1 MKRKITLHQQIILFF
16 VILTTLSLFII
27 FGITS
32 NIFNKNAKN
41 DLKAIYTSNINELG
55 NNLDSIFDNALDL
68 TVYPLAEQSLRN
80 YLSLPGT
87 YTTSQERLI
96 KQTAANTLNS
106 LPYNYR
112 VYIHDIGL
120 YREDGDCI
128 TSNSNVKMD
137 TTDYKNLKNIFEKPY
152 WDFSHCEASGDYIYL
167 LRHLKNPADLSSGF
181 GYIKIAIS
189 SSKLKNIMTNT
200 QKGKQISY
208 FLITPNDQMVVWN
221 KSGPPVSGLLDKIT
235 YADLSSK
242 LSEEESSWIYNS
254 YIISGYKLKN
264 NLILYSIT
272 QPDVLNK
279 IRRTFF
285 VTMGIAVILVFLFTL
300 LLSFYFSKLITA
312 PIERLGK
319 HMTKLSEEQ
328 FSDRIPVEGCYEI
341 QTLSEN
347 YNRMA
352 ERLEFLY
359 NEVYMGEIKLKQSR
373 LDALQTQI
381 NPHFLYNTL
390 DTIYWMSKM
399 GNSEMT
405 SIMVSNLSKMMLI
418 TG

>member
-55 NNLDSIFDNALDL
+55 NNLDSVFDNALDL

-137 TTDYKNLKNIFEKPY
+137 TADYKNLKNIFEKPY

-200 QKGKQISY
+200 QKGKQIS
-208 FLITPNDQMVVWN
+208 F
-221 KSGPPVSGLLDKIT
+221 
-235 YADLSSK
+235 
-242 LSEEESSWIYNS
+242 
-254 YIISGYKLKN
+254 
-264 NLILYSIT
+264 NLIS
-272 QPDVLNK
+272 P
-279 IRRTFF
+279 
-285 VTMGIAVILVFLFTL
+285 M
-300 LLSFYFSKLITA
+300 
-312 PIERLGK
+312 
-319 HMTKLSEEQ
+319 
-328 FSDRIPVEGCYEI
+328 
-341 QTLSEN
+341 
-347 YNRMA
+347 
-352 ERLEFLY
+352 
-359 NEVYMGEIKLKQSR
+359 
-373 LDALQTQI
+373 
-381 NPHFLYNTL
+381 
-390 DTIYWMSKM
+390 
-399 GNSEMT
+399 
-405 SIMVSNLSKMMLI
+405 
-418 TG
+418 